1 MGGNTIIWKYKLE
14 ILQSM
19 KKLISFNFSFKDFT
33 GEVMK
38 AYNQNNEEVPGG
50 LPAWKELGITLSMT
64 ATKDGNTAVK
74 YFGLAQQLGTK
85 HELELDKADTDM
97 LKEFIGAVNMRSDFK
112 AQLLDAIDNAKEV

>member
-1 MGGNTIIWKYKLE
+1 
-14 ILQSM
+14 M

-38 AYNQNNEEVPGG
+38 VYSQSGEELPGG
-50 LPAWKELGITLSMT
+50 MPAWKELGITLSTT

-97 LKEFIGAVNMRSDFK
+97 LKEFIGAVSMRSDFK
-112 AQLLDAIDNAKEV
+112 AQLLDAIDNAKEA